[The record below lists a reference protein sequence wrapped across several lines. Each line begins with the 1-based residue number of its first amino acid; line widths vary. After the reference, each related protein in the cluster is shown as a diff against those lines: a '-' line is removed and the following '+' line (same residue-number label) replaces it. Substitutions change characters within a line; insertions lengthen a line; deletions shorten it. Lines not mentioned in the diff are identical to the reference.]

1 MMKTISSRLLLVI
14 ALLLT
19 ASVAGAVFWQKTSVE
34 RLALLEA
41 ERFAKSVHEMTLAG
55 LTGMMITGTVGQR
68 EVFLD
73 QIKNLDA
80 VKDLRVIRGQA
91 VTRQFGPGKGG
102 ELAATAE
109 EQEVERS
116 GELSQAIQHSGD
128 KSVLKV
134 IAAAKASSN
143 YLGKNCI
150 TCHQVPEGTV
160 LGLVTMEIDLSR
172 VDASVSALGRDTLL
186 VMLAGA
192 VVLLLVVRFVIARI
206 VSRPLAE
213 LAEGLEAIASGEGD
227 LSRRLDVKRQ
237 DEVGRTAQAFNQV
250 MGSFN
255 TMVREIVGMADRL
268 STQAHGLTR
277 LARRMGETS
286 SVQEQGS
293 LESAGAIAGL
303 VDKIGAVAGH
313 VENVRSQSDESL
325 QRAQAGEASM
335 VSLRGV
341 MGELSQTVHAMA
353 GTVGQFVER
362 TGAISLMTQEV
373 REIAEQTNLL
383 ALNAAIEAARAGEAG
398 RGFAVV
404 ADEVRKLAEKSAR
417 SAGEIDG
424 ITREI
429 QQQSGM
435 VRGELESGLK
445 LLDSSQ
451 EAAESVNAMIESAN
465 ASVSAVGNGLD
476 GINAASRDQQQ
487 TSEEVLRTINAI
499 SLAAKENHG
508 VVADTVSAIGEQER
522 VADALRGLV
531 GRFKV

>member
-1 MMKTISSRLLLVI
+1 MKTISSRLLLVI
-14 ALLLT
+14 TLLLMT
-19 ASVAGAVFWQKTSVE
+19 SVAGAVFWQKISVE
-34 RLALLEA
+34 RLAQLEA

-55 LTGMMITGTVGQR
+55 LTGMMITGTIGQR

-73 QIKNLDA
+73 QINSLDA
-80 VKDLRVIRGQA
+80 VKDLRVIRGEA
-91 VTRQFGPGKGG
+91 VSRLFGPGKGD
-102 ELAATAE
+102 AVAVSPE
-109 EQEVERS
+109 ERAVESSGQLFQEVQR
-116 GELSQAIQHSGD
+116 SGD

-134 IAAAKASSN
+134 IAPAKASSN
-143 YLGKNCI
+143 YLGKNCVA
-150 TCHQVPEGTV
+150 CHQVPEGTV
-160 LGLVTMEIDLSR
+160 LGLVAMEIDLSR

-192 VVLLLVVRFVIARI
+192 VVLLVVVRFVIASI

-213 LAEGLEAIASGEGD
+213 LAEGLESIAGGDGD
-227 LSRRLDVKRQ
+227 LTRRLNVKRQ
-237 DEVGRTAQAFNQV
+237 DEVGRTAQAFNRV
-250 MGSFN
+250 MMTFN

-268 STQAHGLTR
+268 SVQAHDLTGM
-277 LARRMGETS
+277 ARRMGETS

-293 LESAGAIAGL
+293 VESAVAIAGL

-313 VENVRSQSDESL
+313 VDSVRSQSDESL
-325 QRAQAGEASM
+325 RRAQAGEASM
-335 VSLRGV
+335 VSLRSV
-341 MGELSQTVHAMA
+341 MSELSQTVHAMA

-435 VRGELESGLK
+435 VRSELESGLK
-445 LLDSSQ
+445 LLDSSH
-451 EAAESVNAMIESAN
+451 EAAESVSAMIESAN
-465 ASVSAVGNGLD
+465 VSVSAVGEGLD
-476 GINAASRDQQQ
+476 GINAASREQQQ
-487 TSEEVLRTINAI
+487 TSAGILRSIDAI

-508 VVADTVSAIGEQER
+508 VIADAVSAIGEQES
-522 VADALRGLV
+522 VADALRGMV
-531 GRFKV
+531 GRFRV